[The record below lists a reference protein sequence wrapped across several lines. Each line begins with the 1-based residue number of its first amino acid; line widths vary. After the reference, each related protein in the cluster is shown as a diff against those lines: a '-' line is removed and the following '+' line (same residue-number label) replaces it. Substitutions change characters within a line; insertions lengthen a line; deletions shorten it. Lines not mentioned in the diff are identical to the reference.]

1 MPSPRGAKKVVITGD
16 WDADGVIS
24 AAQLYYAQHY
34 KGTFPIR
41 SNNVIIQLIPA
52 GPRSIAERVE
62 KFECGDFLVILDIPY
77 TENMKA
83 ALESYRTRCPGATIL
98 YFDHHDSTIS
108 SVAELESKYDVK
120 LFIGR
125 NPTSIIVMTTL
136 KSLGINLLPRLQ
148 DFANA
153 VMVLEGRGKA
163 GRLPEKVKVNKRIVE
178 MAAAISKLLNRN
190 KNDEIW
196 IKFVKWLSNPLP
208 FEDADITAALKEAEW
223 SRSSS
228 LIEEARRVGEE
239 ADREVSRVATM
250 MAMSAED
257 LGFIRFVD
265 VRGKWDK
272 PGASA
277 LASKIQRILGMPVAI
292 LVESSGERIL
302 IIRSGRGRG
311 EARRILDILYEW
323 GVVADKGGHEDIGT
337 GRLNEEVT
345 LAQLKEK
352 LRRASFEAF
361 KKRGSSWEGRATR
374 V

>member
-1 MPSPRGAKKVVITGD
+1 MPNPSDASKKVVITGD
-16 WDADGVIS
+16 WDADGVVS

-34 KGTFPIR
+34 RGAFPMR
-41 SNNVIIQLIPA
+41 SSNVGIQLIPS

-62 KFECGDFLVILDIPY
+62 EFECGDFLVILDIPY
-77 TENMKA
+77 TENVKA
-83 ALESYRTRCPGATIL
+83 ALESYRARCSKATIL
-98 YFDHHDSTIS
+98 YFDHHDSTIM
-108 SVAELESKYDVK
+108 SVAELESEYGVK
-120 LFIGR
+120 PFIGK

-153 VMVLEGRGKA
+153 IMVLEGRGKA
-163 GRLPEKVKVNKRIVE
+163 ERLPEKVKVNKKIVE

-190 KNDEIW
+190 KSDEVW

-208 FEDADITAALKEAEW
+208 FEDTTITAVLKEAGGV
-223 SRSSS
+223 RSSS

-239 ADREVSRVATM
+239 ADREVSRIATM
-250 MAMSAED
+250 IAMSAED

-277 LASKIQRILGMPVAI
+277 LASKLQKILGMPVAL
-292 LVESSGERIL
+292 LVEVGGERVL

-311 EARRILDILYEW
+311 EARRILEVLYEW

-337 GRLNEEVT
+337 GRLREEVT
-345 LAQLKEK
+345 VAQLKEK

-361 KKRGSSWEGRATR
+361 KKRGGW
-374 V
+374 